1 MSTSI
6 YERDTSQ
13 VKRKIKGLKPWSE
26 FLLRLENK
34 QVRPNNV
41 EIQQYF
47 GSFSFCNADVPKA
60 ASPAS

>member
-1 MSTSI
+1 MITSI

-13 VKRKIKGLKPWSE
+13 VKRKIKGMKPCSE
-26 FLLRLENK
+26 FLLRLEKK

-41 EIQQYF
+41 KIQQYF
-47 GSFSFCNADVPKA
+47 GSFCFCNAVVPKA